1 MNTLDRKL
9 YKKKL
14 RIENKYKDI
23 KISFV
28 LGIMV
33 VVCYLISR
41 YIVSLFFKVEIFN
54 QIFIALLVLPVFFN
68 AITFFYYSRLKIKI
82 KKLIFCL
89 SLFLAASFWF
99 SFFIEK
105 IIKIESF
112 IFFKHPVISI
122 AFITFLFLLIVGII
136 VIIIRDKKDEEKYLK
151 KKYNRES

>member
-68 AITFFYYSRLKIKI
+68 ATTFFYYSRLNIKI

-99 SFFIEK
+99 SYLIIGK
-105 IIKIESF
+105 IIKIEA
-112 IFFKHPVISI
+112 FKHPVISI